1 MAGPQNNLDSV
12 RRTVQSQHNR
22 NMISSSILPKVCHC
36 KFERIIILIS
46 PRQTSSSSKF
56 KPALGASH
64 AASNPTGKY
73 IFHDEDSNYSSK
85 LFAARQTSGSSS
97 SLPSFA
103 TPNFGKKTMNSRP
116 TPLSA
121 PPHRDLIDLC
131 REPTIEIME
140 GPVPSKKRQSLDV
153 PDGAQQSASK
163 RLKESN
169 RVNKENIFNTGPL
182 SSKGTSRAVPRQWT
196 PDIPSDVEASNLN
209 PASDVPSRRDLFTA
223 PPASSETAQSDAGTQ
238 LVKNSDLDSR
248 SRGFLELILGRNRQ
262 VRNYFLK
269 SISEHANNPLDI
281 FEVSFLLAHVEGRI
295 EAIQERL
302 ARFNLVSEPAS
313 APSTSPLVSSAPTDF
328 GGVLEPED
336 VDVDGPL
343 EPEDIDESAETLIV
357 PDSDDLWEGL
367 DEPSTLQLATLTS
380 TTPTLDSADTPPC
393 TPSAP
398 TGRLDNTST
407 PYYAEAVSV
416 LKNVFRLTSF
426 RQNQLEAIN
435 ATLDGKDVFVL
446 MPTGGGKS
454 LCYQL
459 PAVCKTGR
467 TQGVTFVISPLV
479 ALIADQVA
487 SLREKHV
494 DVECMSSLNQQKP
507 DICYITPEKLRE
519 SNAMQDILAQLYED
533 KQIARFVIDEAHV
546 IQSWGR
552 DFRDAYAELHMLRER
567 YRDVPIM
574 ALTATANKTAI
585 QDIRTRLGLRDPLCL
600 IQSFN
605 RPNLYYAVQP
615 KPSTKKKVVQ
625 SIAGFVKSQHA
636 THTGIVYGFSKLE
649 CEELAEQL
657 RNDYGLSAKHYHAG
671 MDSGERG
678 TTQEEWQ
685 SGSCKII
692 VATIAFGMGIDKPDV
707 RFVIHSTLPKS
718 MDGYYQET
726 GRAGR
731 DGDPADCILY
741 YAHRDAVSRHQL
753 INSDRNEKGPARTP
767 EEKKRQLEDLSAVAQ
782 YCRNEA
788 DCRRSL
794 ILAHFNERFDSH
806 LCPKGCDNCSRGG
819 TVFRQLYTMEAQQAI
834 RLFEQMAA
842 SMDRIALG
850 HFKDVYAGRN
860 RAKVRDSGH
869 DQLPLFGVG
878 KGVDGDRIISAML
891 GADIFAIAREA
902 SASGW
907 TNDYL
912 KLGPQADACLSGS
925 LPVELTFR
933 DNGPGVGPS
942 RSAVKNV
949 VSSKAPAKAKGKMK
963 AGPSTST
970 YKPLYQDDDE
980 GDPVSDFEPV
990 KDAADTGSAIAAEP
1004 HDLNQARLAAMTA
1017 VREKLAKEHVLH
1029 GNDVLATETIHF
1041 LSLMDIESGH
1051 LK

>member
-12 RRTVQSQHNR
+12 RRTSVQSQHNG
-22 NMISSSILPKVCHC
+22 NMISSSVLPKT
-36 KFERIIILIS
+36 S
-46 PRQTSSSSKF
+46 SSSSKF
-56 KPALGASH
+56 KPALGVSH
-64 AASNPTGKY
+64 SASNPT
-73 IFHDEDSNYSSK
+73 
-85 LFAARQTSGSSS
+85 ARQTSGSSS

-103 TPNFGKKTMNSRP
+103 TPNFGRKTMNSRP
-116 TPLSA
+116 VPSSA
-121 PPHRDLIDLC
+121 SPHRDLIDLC
-131 REPTIEIME
+131 REPTIEITE
-140 GPVPSKKRQSLDV
+140 GPVPSRKRQPPDV
-153 PDGAQQSASK
+153 LDGAQQSASK

-169 RVNKENIFNTGPL
+169 RVNKENIFNTIPL
-182 SSKGTSRAVPRQWT
+182 SSKGISRTVPRQWT
-196 PDIPSDVEASNLN
+196 PEISSDVEASNSN
-209 PASDVPSRRDLFTA
+209 PASNIKSRLDLFAA
-223 PPASSETAQSDAGTQ
+223 PPASSDAAQSDAGTQ

-262 VRNYFLK
+262 VRDYFLEA
-269 SISEHANNPLDI
+269 ILEHGKNPLDI
-281 FEVSFLLAHVEGRI
+281 FEISFLLAHIEGRI

-302 ARFNLVSEPAS
+302 ARFNPVNEPAP
-313 APSTSPLVSSAPTDF
+313 APPTSIPASTAPKS
-328 GGVLEPED
+328 GSVLEPEYA
-336 VDVDGPL
+336 DVDGPL
-343 EPEDIDESAETLIV
+343 EPEDSDVLAETLVV

-367 DEPSTLQLATLTS
+367 DEPSTLQLDTLTS
-380 TTPTLDSADTPPC
+380 TTPTLESADAPC
-393 TPSAP
+393 TPSP
-398 TGRLDNTST
+398 PIGRLDNTST

-494 DVECMSSLNQQKP
+494 DVDCMSSLRTADDSRDVMRRLRGQTKP

-519 SNAMQDILAQLYED
+519 SNAMQDILAQLYEE

-600 IQSFN
+600 MQSFN

-625 SIAGFVKSQHA
+625 AIAGFVKSQHA
-636 THTGIVYGFSKLE
+636 THTGIVYGFSKTE

-671 MDSGERG
+671 MDSQERS

-685 SGSCKII
+685 NGSCKII

-731 DGDPADCILY
+731 DGDPADCVLY
-741 YAHRDAVSRHQL
+741 YAHKDAVSRHQL
-753 INSDRNEKGPARTP
+753 INNDRNDKGPARTP
-767 EEKKRQLEDLSAVAQ
+767 EEKRRQLEDLSAVAQ

-819 TVFRQLYTMEAQQAI
+819 TVFRQLYTLEAQQAI
-834 RLFEQMAA
+834 RLFGEMTA

-860 RAKVRDSGH
+860 RAKVRESRH
-869 DQLPLFGVG
+869 DQLSLFGVG

-891 GADIFAIAREA
+891 GADIFMISREA

-912 KLGPQADACLSGS
+912 K
-925 LPVELTFR
+925 VI
-933 DNGPGVGPS
+933 
-942 RSAVKNV
+942 
-949 VSSKAPAKAKGKMK
+949 KAE
-963 AGPSTST
+963 TS
-970 YKPLYQDDDE
+970 
-980 GDPVSDFEPV
+980 FC
-990 KDAADTGSAIAAEP
+990 
-1004 HDLNQARLAAMTA
+1004 R
-1017 VREKLAKEHVLH
+1017 
-1029 GNDVLATETIHF
+1029 
-1041 LSLMDIESGH
+1041 
-1051 LK
+1051 

>member
-1 MAGPQNNLDSV
+1 MAGTQNNLDSV
-12 RRTVQSQHNR
+12 RRTA
-22 NMISSSILPKVCHC
+22 NMISSSILPKA
-36 KFERIIILIS
+36 
-46 PRQTSSSSKF
+46 SSSSKF
-56 KPALGASH
+56 KPALGVSH
-64 AASNPTGKY
+64 SSSNP
-73 IFHDEDSNYSSK
+73 NV
-85 LFAARQTSGSSS
+85 RQTSGSSS
-97 SLPSFA
+97 PLPSFA
-103 TPNFGKKTMNSRP
+103 TPNFGRKMMNPR
-116 TPLSA
+116 TAPLSA
-121 PPHRDLIDLC
+121 PLHRDLIDLC

-140 GPVPSKKRQSLDV
+140 GPVPSRKRQPLDV

-163 RLKESN
+163 RLKE
-169 RVNKENIFNTGPL
+169 RI
-182 SSKGTSRAVPRQWT
+182 SRAFPRQRT
-196 PDIPSDVEASNLN
+196 PEIPSDVEASNPN
-209 PASDVPSRRDLFTA
+209 PASNLPSRLDLFA
-223 PPASSETAQSDAGTQ
+223 ALPASSETAQSDAGTQ
-238 LVKNSDLDSR
+238 LVKNMDLDSR
-248 SRGFLELILGRNRQ
+248 SRGFLELILARNRE
-262 VRNYFLK
+262 VRDYLLAA
-269 SISEHANNPLDI
+269 ISEHGNKPLDI
-281 FEVSFLLAHVEGRI
+281 FEISFLLVHIEGRI

-302 ARFNLVSEPAS
+302 ARFNPVSEPAL
-313 APSTSPLVSSAPTDF
+313 APSTSILAPSAPTDF
-328 GGVLEPED
+328 GSV
-336 VDVDGPL
+336 L
-343 EPEDIDESAETLIV
+343 EPEDIDVDDPLEPEDTDVSAETLIV

-367 DEPSTLQLATLTS
+367 DEPSTLQLDTLTT
-380 TTPTLDSADTPPC
+380 TTPTLDCADAPC
-393 TPSAP
+393 TPSVH

-416 LKNVFRLTSF
+416 LKSVFGLTSF

-494 DVECMSSLNQQKP
+494 NVDCMSSLRTVDDSRDVMRRLRSQQKP

-552 DFRDAYAELHMLRER
+552 DFRDAVSLHNLVHECINKFLFVSLVCRAPYAA
-567 YRDVPIM
+567 P
-574 ALTATANKTAI
+574 AI

-600 IQSFN
+600 MQSFN

-625 SIAGFVKSQHA
+625 AIAGFIKSQHA

-671 MDSGERG
+671 MDSQERS

-753 INSDRNEKGPARTP
+753 INSDRNDKGPARTP
-767 EEKKRQLEDLSAVAQ
+767 EEKKRQLEDLSA
-782 YCRNEA
+782 A

-819 TVFRQLYTMEAQQAI
+819 TVFRQLYTLEAQQAI
-834 RLFEQMAA
+834 RLFGEMAA

-860 RAKVRDSGH
+860 RAKVRESGH
-869 DQLPLFGVG
+869 DQLSLFGVG

-912 KLGPQADACLSGS
+912 KLGPQADACLNGN

-933 DNGPGVGPS
+933 DNGPSVGPS
-942 RSAVKNV
+942 RSAAKNV
-949 VSSKAPAKAKGKMK
+949 VSSKAPARAKGKMK
-963 AGPSTST
+963 AGPSTSV
-970 YKPLYQDDDE
+970 YMPLYKDDDE
-980 GDPVSDFEPV
+980 AEPVSDFEPI
-990 KDAADTGSAIAAEP
+990 KDAADTGPTTTTESQD
-1004 HDLNQARLAAMTA
+1004 HNQARLTAMLA
-1017 VREKLAKEHVLH
+1017 VREKVRVL
-1029 GNDVLATETIHF
+1029 
-1041 LSLMDIESGH
+1041 LSKQSYWQIYIQSLRKNMSFM
-1051 LK
+1051 KMMFSQQKQFTFFPS

>member
-1 MAGPQNNLDSV
+1 PSV
-12 RRTVQSQHNR
+12 
-22 NMISSSILPKVCHC
+22 L
-36 KFERIIILIS
+36 
-46 PRQTSSSSKF
+46 
-56 KPALGASH
+56 
-64 AASNPTGKY
+64 
-73 IFHDEDSNYSSK
+73 
-85 LFAARQTSGSSS
+85 
-97 SLPSFA
+97 
-103 TPNFGKKTMNSRP
+103 
-116 TPLSA
+116 
-121 PPHRDLIDLC
+121 
-131 REPTIEIME
+131 
-140 GPVPSKKRQSLDV
+140 
-153 PDGAQQSASK
+153 
-163 RLKESN
+163 
-169 RVNKENIFNTGPL
+169 
-182 SSKGTSRAVPRQWT
+182 
-196 PDIPSDVEASNLN
+196 
-209 PASDVPSRRDLFTA
+209 
-223 PPASSETAQSDAGTQ
+223 
-238 LVKNSDLDSR
+238 
-248 SRGFLELILGRNRQ
+248 
-262 VRNYFLK
+262 
-269 SISEHANNPLDI
+269 
-281 FEVSFLLAHVEGRI
+281 
-295 EAIQERL
+295 
-302 ARFNLVSEPAS
+302 
-313 APSTSPLVSSAPTDF
+313 
-328 GGVLEPED
+328 
-336 VDVDGPL
+336 
-343 EPEDIDESAETLIV
+343 
-357 PDSDDLWEGL
+357 
-367 DEPSTLQLATLTS
+367 
-380 TTPTLDSADTPPC
+380 
-393 TPSAP
+393 

-407 PYYAEAVSV
+407 PYYAEAISV
-416 LKNVFRLTSF
+416 LKSVFRLTSF

-494 DVECMSSLNQQKP
+494 DVDCMSSLRTADDSRDVMRRLRSNQKP

-600 IQSFN
+600 MQSFN

-625 SIAGFVKSQHA
+625 GIAGFIKSQHA
-636 THTGIVYGFSKLE
+636 AHTGIVYGFSKLE

-671 MDSGERG
+671 MDSQERS

-753 INSDRNEKGPARTP
+753 INNDRNDKGLARTP

-806 LCPKGCDNCSRGG
+806 LCSKGCDNCSRGG
-819 TVFRQLYTMEAQQAI
+819 TVFRQLYTLEAQQAI
-834 RLFEQMAA
+834 RLFGEMAA

-860 RAKVRDSGH
+860 RAKVRESGH
-869 DQLPLFGVG
+869 DQLSLFGVG
-878 KGVDGDRIISAML
+878 KGVDGDRIISEML

-933 DNGPGVGPS
+933 DNGPGVGSS
-942 RSAVKNV
+942 RSTAKNV

-970 YKPLYQDDDE
+970 YVPLYKDDDE
-980 GDPVSDFEPV
+980 AEPVSDFDPI
-990 KDAADTGSAIAAEP
+990 KDAADTGPTTTAEP
-1004 HDLNQARLAAMTA
+1004 QDHNQARLTAMLA
-1017 VREKLAKEHVLH
+1017 VREKVRALLWKQSRWQ
-1029 GNDVLATETIHF
+1029 IYIQ
-1041 LSLMDIESGH
+1041 SLQKNTSFMEMMCSPPKRFISFRSWI
-1051 LK
+1051 